1 MNITKNVHIE
11 GKGLSDNVTKI
22 MEYDVDGPNIILDE
36 SKSQTFI
43 VKPWPQ
49 TLSPKPKTKGPWAD
63 TKLLQ
68 ATTHPPP
75 TTP

>member
-1 MNITKNVHIE
+1 MQPGGCFDSRVNIIFTLGIQYKIGNNSFVNITKNVHIE

-43 VKPWPQ
+43 
-49 TLSPKPKTKGPWAD
+49 TN
-63 TKLLQ
+63 
-68 ATTHPPP
+68 
-75 TTP
+75 

>member
-43 VKPWPQ
+43 
-49 TLSPKPKTKGPWAD
+49 TN
-63 TKLLQ
+63 
-68 ATTHPPP
+68 
-75 TTP
+75 